1 MRIGVGY
8 DVHRFSENRS
18 LILGGVEIPFN
29 KGLLGHSDADVL
41 VHAINDAILGALA
54 EGDIGKLF
62 PDNNPKYKNMRSLL
76 MTEEV
81 WSLLDKNGYMIGNI
95 DSVLALQEPKIAP
108 YIEKMRK
115 NIAEA
120 LKTDI
125 CNVSVKAT
133 TTERL
138 GFEGRGE
145 GVSSYA
151 VVIIKR
157 KE

>member
-8 DVHRFSENRS
+8 DVHSFSEGRR

-62 PDNNPKYKNMRSLL
+62 PDTDPKYKNMRSLL

-81 WSLLDKNGYMIGNI
+81 WSLMDKNGYMIGNI
-95 DSVLALQEPKIAP
+95 DSVLALQEPKISS
-108 YIEKMRK
+108 YIERMRK

-120 LKTDI
+120 LRTDI

>member
-8 DVHRFSENRS
+8 DVHRFSENRP
-18 LILGGVEIPFN
+18 LILGGVKIPFN

-120 LKTDI
+120 LRTDI